1 MAGEAATT
9 LGSVP
14 LDFCPRTLEDWK
26 YAIQDP
32 MWRICSGFLYK
43 IITKENDNDAGLKV
57 PFKPN
62 RAQKR
67 LLKKMWH
74 RNIILKARQL
84 GFTTLLTIVFL
95 DACLFGDDN
104 TRAAIICHTENA
116 ANKIF
121 RDKVRFAY
129 DNLPD
134 PIRSL
139 FPLKQDRADEL
150 VFAHNNSSIQVA
162 VSARSGTLQYLHISE
177 FGKICAKF
185 PQRAQEVVT
194 GSIPAVPTNGFVFIE
209 STAEGASGYFYK
221 MTKRSEELHNLKKKL
236 TNKEYRFHFYPW
248 WDNEDYQMPADGV
261 IITEVDHKYF
271 AEIESKTGTTL
282 SLEQRAWWISTRD
295 NDFSGEDAMMWQEYP
310 SYPDEAFKQSN
321 EGAYYRNQMVAMRKQ
336 QRITAVP
343 YIDGYPVYTFWDIGN
358 GDGTAVWLMQQT
370 ATQFRFIKH
379 LEGWGEPYAFYVR
392 QLQEY
397 AAEKNLIWGTHFLPH
412 DGAHERQGKDN
423 NHSPR
428 EMLEQLGLR
437 NVEVVPRINEL
448 QYGIQATRDIL
459 GQCWID
465 ETECKAGITHLDL
478 YHKKWVESS
487 QSWSDVPEKA
497 DGHSESA
504 DAFRQF
510 AQALGNGMIGRRTS
524 EIKRRGSHRTV

>member
-1 MAGEAATT
+1 
-9 LGSVP
+9 
-14 LDFCPRTLEDWK
+14 
-26 YAIQDP
+26 
-32 MWRICSGFLYK
+32 
-43 IITKENDNDAGLKV
+43 
-57 PFKPN
+57 
-62 RAQKR
+62 
-67 LLKKMWH
+67 
-74 RNIILKARQL
+74 
-84 GFTTLLTIVFL
+84 
-95 DACLFGDDN
+95 
-104 TRAAIICHTENA
+104 
-116 ANKIF
+116 
-121 RDKVRFAY
+121 
-129 DNLPD
+129 
-134 PIRSL
+134 
-139 FPLKQDRADEL
+139 
-150 VFAHNNSSIQVA
+150 
-162 VSARSGTLQYLHISE
+162 
-177 FGKICAKF
+177 
-185 PQRAQEVVT
+185 
-194 GSIPAVPTNGFVFIE
+194 
-209 STAEGASGYFYK
+209 
-221 MTKRSEELHNLKKKL
+221 
-236 TNKEYRFHFYPW
+236 
-248 WDNEDYQMPADGV
+248 
-261 IITEVDHKYF
+261 
-271 AEIESKTGTTL
+271 
-282 SLEQRAWWISTRD
+282 
-295 NDFSGEDAMMWQEYP
+295 MMWQEYP

-343 YIDGYPVYTFWDIGN
+343 FIDGYPVYTFWDIGN

-392 QLQEY
+392 ALQEY

-423 NHSPR
+423 NYSPR

-487 QSWSDVPEKA
+487 QSWSDAPEKA